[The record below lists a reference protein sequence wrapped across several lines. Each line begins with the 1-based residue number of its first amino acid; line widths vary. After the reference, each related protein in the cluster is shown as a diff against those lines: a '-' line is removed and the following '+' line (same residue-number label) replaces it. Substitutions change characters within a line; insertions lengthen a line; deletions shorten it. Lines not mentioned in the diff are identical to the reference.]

1 MAELTD
7 KEKIALLKQAFPGI
21 SDKAIKADLPYIK
34 TAEDVQ
40 YIIDNSGVLP
50 NQGTLKGIFK
60 GVAKKAELPGTF
72 WMEHPMGGE
81 VVLGGNIAK
90 SLLSFA
96 KSKFARKAAEEG
108 VKTAAKSSFKKKA
121 AITAVGLYAGNQ
133 AAGSIANRMGG
144 NQPDTSTTTAQSQA
158 EVDMATA
165 IANADAAGLDVN
177 SIINSTA
184 GQQLNLNANNIQAF
198 MAKFGGAS
206 AGLVGI
212 GNVGIF
218 TGKTTRGEDK
228 KGPKGIMYPTTKK
241 ELVSLAAWNKMFP
254 SDMAGVAAAKQKFVN
269 AGVLSPT
276 DGIEKVRS
284 AWEAYGK
291 MSLEYSRAGNTLT
304 PWQILDMQKGLSGSG
319 SQTSVTIDTSP
330 MAEAD
335 IRLLAK
341 RQLAQS
347 LGLSNIDDKMY
358 KDILKIVRK
367 NEALKPTKTV
377 VTQVGTKTTRK
388 TTPGYG
394 QSDVLADVEAYAK
407 KDPRYSEFQTANV
420 FGDALVKALGLKS

>member
-34 TAEDVQ
+34 TAKDVQ

-81 VVLGGNIAK
+81 VMLGGNIAK
-90 SLLSFA
+90 SLIALG
-96 KSKFARKAAEEG
+96 KSVFRKKAAEEG
-108 VKTAAKSSFKKKA
+108 AKQAAKMSLKKKA
-121 AITAVGLYAGNQ
+121 AIGAVTLYGGSQ

-144 NQPDTSTTTAQSQA
+144 NQPDTTTAQSQSEIDTA
-158 EVDMATA
+158 NA
-165 IANADAAGLDVN
+165 IAAADAAGIDVN

-184 GQQLNLNANNIQAF
+184 GQQLNLNADNIQAF
-198 MAKFGGAS
+198 MAKFGYNS
-206 AGLVGI
+206 SSYVGL
-212 GNVGIF
+212 GNVGVF
-218 TGKTTRGEDK
+218 TGTETKGTKT
-228 KGPKGIMYPTTKK
+228 GPKGIVYPTSKK
-241 ELVSLAAWNKMFP
+241 EIVSLAEWNKRFP
-254 SDMAGVAAAKQKFVN
+254 SDAAGLAAAKQKFVN

-276 DGIEKVRS
+276 DGIERVKS

-291 MSLEYSRAGNTLT
+291 MSLEYSRAGNALS

-394 QSDVLADVEAYAK
+394 QSDVLADIENYAK
-407 KDPRYSEFQTANV
+407 QDPRYSEFQTANV
-420 FGDALVKALGLKS
+420 FGDALVKALGLKA

>member
-50 NQGTLKGIFK
+50 NQGTFKDIFK

-81 VVLGGNIAK
+81 VMLGGNIAK
-90 SLLSFA
+90 SLISLG
-96 KSKFARKAAEEG
+96 KSVFRKKAVEEG
-108 VKTAAKSSFKKKA
+108 AKTAAKMSFKKKA
-121 AITAVGLYAGNQ
+121 AIGAVTLYGGSQ
-133 AAGSIANRMGG
+133 AAGSIASRMGG
-144 NQPDTSTTTAQSQA
+144 NQPDTTTAQSQA
-158 EVDMATA
+158 EVDMANA
-165 IANADAAGLDVN
+165 VAAADAAGIDVN
-177 SIINSTA
+177 SIINSPA
-184 GQQLNLNANNIQAF
+184 GQQLNLNSGNLQAF
-198 MAKFGGAS
+198 MAKFGMGTT
-206 AGLVGI
+206 GLTGI
-212 GNVGIF
+212 GNIGVF
-218 TGKTTRGEDK
+218 TGTETKGTK
-228 KGPKGIMYPTTKK
+228 VGPKGIVYPTTKS
-241 ELVSLAAWNKMFP
+241 EIVSLADWNKRFP
-254 SDMAGVAAAKQKFVN
+254 SDAAGLAAAKQKFVN

-276 DGIEKVRS
+276 DGIDKIKG

-291 MSLEYSRAGNTLT
+291 MSLEYSRAGNKLS

-335 IRLLAK
+335 IRTLAK

-367 NEALKPTKTV
+367 NEALKPAKTV
-377 VTQVGTKTTRK
+377 VTQVGNKTTRK

-394 QSDVLADVEAYAK
+394 QTDVLADIENYAK
-407 KDPRYSEFQTANV
+407 QDPRYSEFQTANV
-420 FGDALVKALGLKS
+420 FGDALVKALGLKA